1 MIQYGLC
8 NQYMGGILMNTAL
21 NVVLII
27 LAIMAIVLV
36 VLYFLGKR
44 AEKKS
49 AEQKSAMDAAA
60 QTMSLFIIDKKRL
73 KIKDANLPKIV
84 GESIPKYM
92 KWAKLPIVKVKVG
105 SRVMSLIADEKIYS
119 QLIPKQEVKAVVSG
133 IYITSAKRIRGPV
146 PEAKV
151 KRSLLAKAKSLIKK
165 DK

>member
-1 MIQYGLC
+1 MK
-8 NQYMGGILMNTAL
+8 TAL
-21 NVVLII
+21 TVILII
-27 LAIMAIVLV
+27 LAIMAIILV
-36 VLYFLGKR
+36 VFYFLGKK

-49 AEQKSAMDAAA
+49 VEQKSAMDAAA
-60 QTMSLFIIDKKRL
+60 QTMSFFIIDKKRL
-73 KIKDANLPKIV
+73 KIKDANLPKVV

-105 SRVMSLIADEKIYS
+105 SRVMSLIADEKVYG

-146 PEAKV
+146 PEPKV
-151 KRSLLAKAKSLIKK
+151 KKGFLAKAKSLIKK